1 MLAELLLFLSA
12 ANQLQLVMVLVWFL
26 STGIPQLPLCVCRVK
41 PHFRSSSSSEHPEG
55 PPGAG
60 ALPMGDLSRTNS
72 RNFVMER
79 HNSSLT
85 GHQDQGYSQK
95 DSPTAQLEQNG
106 DYGVGR
112 GR

>member
-1 MLAELLLFLSA
+1 MLTCFSCP
-12 ANQLQLVMVLVWFL
+12 LVVVVVVWFP
-26 STGIPQLPLCVCRVK
+26 STGVPQLLLCVCRVK
-41 PHFRSSSSSEHPEG
+41 PHFRSSSGSEHPEG
-55 PPGAG
+55 PPGTG
-60 ALPMGDLSRTNS
+60 ALPMGDLSRTSS

-95 DSPTAQLEQNG
+95 DSTTAPLEQNG